1 MSSEIFFPETGLG
14 VSKEAMLLPIDT
26 VSLPFRRRLCLYMT
40 RPDVRPEPVLKPIM
54 DDPAAGEYH
63 GVHFCGTVLHEEG
76 PFGGKYRMWY
86 LPQYVGCNPDW
97 EGEKARHV
105 SYHNWNWYAGP
116 PRYAESEDGINW
128 FKPNLGQLMF
138 KGSKDNN
145 AFDLPHPMTST
156 VNVIRDDDDPDPSRR
171 YKMVYEAA
179 PLRRDS
185 TDTMVDNTHF
195 HTAVSED
202 GIVWKNVC
210 NPLSQDC
217 YLENGSLYQHN
228 GLYIVNGHTHTNHV
242 HSEGGALMGRQG
254 YVFVS
259 PDFDHWLHAN
269 AESFKLP
276 EPADPAQRSADG
288 RYDQVHIGVGAVSFA
303 NVCIGLYG
311 LWHNAPYQVYFGEI
325 SCDFGLVVSNDGIHF
340 REPVKERVWLH
351 RDDSPAT
358 PVPGYD
364 YHTCLHQ
371 GNGILNAG
379 DKTLI
384 YHSRLLNGQNAE
396 GTVDGH
402 YSGEIAL
409 ATLDRDRWGS
419 LRIDPGHAD
428 GEVWSTPI
436 RLPDKPC
443 DIVINADD
451 VAGVNIE
458 IADERFSLL
467 EGFSGNN
474 AARPVGSG
482 GLDCKMQWPKN
493 NFAELGGQT
502 VRLRINMQRQGTVDP
517 HFYAAYLRT

>member
-1 MSSEIFFPETGLG
+1 MSSGIFFPETGIEVG
-14 VSKEAMLLPIDT
+14 KQAMLLPIDT
-26 VSLPFRRRLCLYMT
+26 VSLPFRRRVCLYMT
-40 RPDVRPEPVLKPIM
+40 RPEVRREPVLRSSSIDSSCPDNM
-54 DDPAAGEYH
+54 GANFY
-63 GVHFCGTVLHEEG
+63 GTVLHEEG
-76 PFGGKYRMWY
+76 PFGGNYRMWY
-86 LPQYVGCNPDW
+86 YAEHLGRNPDW
-97 EGEKARHV
+97 GGRKAKLMD
-105 SYHNWNWYAGP
+105 YHKENWFMGP
-116 PRYAESEDGINW
+116 CCYAESKDGINW

-171 YKMVYEAA
+171 YKMVYEAV

-217 YLENGSLYQHN
+217 YLENASLYQHN

-325 SCDFGLVVSNDGIHF
+325 SCDFGLVVSNDGIGF
-340 REPVKERVWLH
+340 REPVKGFVWLH
-351 RDDSPAT
+351 RNASPHT
-358 PVPGYD
+358 PVAGHD
-364 YHTCLHQ
+364 YNTCLCQ
-371 GNGILNAG
+371 GNGILNVD

-384 YHSRLLNGQNAE
+384 YHGRWLNAE
-396 GTVDGH
+396 DANGVIEAHFST
-402 YSGEIAL
+402 EIAL

-419 LRIDPGHAD
+419 YRIDPGHAD

>member
-1 MSSEIFFPETGLG
+1 MP
-14 VSKEAMLLPIDT
+14 
-26 VSLPFRRRLCLYMT
+26 
-40 RPDVRPEPVLKPIM
+40 RP
-54 DDPAAGEYH
+54 GS
-63 GVHFCGTVLHEEG
+63 
-76 PFGGKYRMWY
+76 
-86 LPQYVGCNPDW
+86 VG
-97 EGEKARHV
+97 R
-105 SYHNWNWYAGP
+105 
-116 PRYAESEDGINW
+116 GI
-128 FKPNLGQLMF
+128 
-138 KGSKDNN
+138 
-145 AFDLPHPMTST
+145 A
-156 VNVIRDDDDPDPSRR
+156 PS
-171 YKMVYEAA
+171 
-179 PLRRDS
+179 
-185 TDTMVDNTHF
+185 
-195 HTAVSED
+195 
-202 GIVWKNVC
+202 
-210 NPLSQDC
+210 
-217 YLENGSLYQHN
+217 
-228 GLYIVNGHTHTNHV
+228 
-242 HSEGGALMGRQG
+242 
-254 YVFVS
+254 
-259 PDFDHWLHAN
+259 
-269 AESFKLP
+269 
-276 EPADPAQRSADG
+276 
-288 RYDQVHIGVGAVSFA
+288 YDQVHTGVGAASFG
-303 NVCIGLYG
+303 NVCIGIYG

-325 SCDFGLVVSNDGIHF
+325 SCDLGLVVSNDGIHF

>member
-1 MSSEIFFPETGLG
+1 MNSEIFFPETGLG

-128 FKPNLGQLMF
+128 FRPNLGQLKF

-145 AFDLPHPMTST
+145 AFDIADPMPST

-171 YKMVYEAA
+171 YKMACEI
-179 PLRRDS
+179 PMCGPS
-185 TDTMVDNTHF
+185 GSDTMIANTHF
-195 HTAVSED
+195 HTSVSAD
-202 GIVWKNVC
+202 GIVWKNSR
-210 NPLSQDC
+210 NPLSEDC
-217 YLENGSLYQHN
+217 YLENGSLYKHN
-228 GLYIVNGHTHTNHV
+228 GLYIVNGHTHSAHV
-242 HSEGGALMGRQG
+242 HSEGGALMGRQA
-254 YVFVS
+254 YAFVS
-259 PDFDHWLHAN
+259 PDFDNWLHAN

-276 EPADPAQRSADG
+276 EPADPAERSADG
-288 RYDQVHIGVGAVSFA
+288 RYDQVHLGVGAASFG
-303 NVCIGLYG
+303 NVCIGIYG
-311 LWHNAPYQVYFGEI
+311 LWHNAPYQVYFGDI
-325 SCDFGLVVSNDGIHF
+325 SADLGLVVSNDGIHF
-340 REPVKERVWLH
+340 REPIKEYVWIDRH
-351 RDDSPAT
+351 DSPHT

-364 YHTCLHQ
+364 YNTCLNQ
-371 GNGILNAG
+371 GNGILNVG

-384 YHSRLLNGQNAE
+384 YHGRWLNGQNAD
-396 GTVDGH
+396 GPVDGH
-402 YSGEIAL
+402 YSSEIAL

-517 HFYAAYLRT
+517 HFYALYLRM